1 MRNLIL
7 TMAEHQE
14 QGKIANKAQNNGN
27 QMNPHKTS
35 FHVSIHELRW
45 RWVKSNKYPMEMK
58 TTTKPDFHMM
68 HSETK
73 SRAVSLSNHS
83 KENEEDSSQTWI
95 IKLSTKSSNSQ
106 KILRKEKEIIFQR
119 RRTKHSWHPYLF
131 LLLQAAYNSLFSS
144 LATLLPPSSQRIS
157 PQKSPLIS
165 PRPSP
170 KLQEP
175 PKKKISPPVCQNQQ
189 PNPLQQC

>member
-14 QGKIANKAQNNGN
+14 QRRTASKARNNGK

-45 RWVKSNKYPMEMK
+45 RWMKSNKYPMELK
-58 TTTKPDFHMM
+58 TTTKQDFHMM

-95 IKLSTKSSNSQ
+95 TKLSTKSGNSQ
-106 KILRKEKEIIFQR
+106 KISRKKKLYSNGEEQSIHGSHTFSFPCKLLTTRSF
-119 RRTKHSWHPYLF
+119 SVLLACF
-131 LLLQAAYNSLFSS
+131 LPQANES
-144 LATLLPPSSQRIS
+144 
-157 PQKSPLIS
+157 
-165 PRPSP
+165 
-170 KLQEP
+170 P
-175 PKKKISPPVCQNQQ
+175 PKNI
-189 PNPLQQC
+189 